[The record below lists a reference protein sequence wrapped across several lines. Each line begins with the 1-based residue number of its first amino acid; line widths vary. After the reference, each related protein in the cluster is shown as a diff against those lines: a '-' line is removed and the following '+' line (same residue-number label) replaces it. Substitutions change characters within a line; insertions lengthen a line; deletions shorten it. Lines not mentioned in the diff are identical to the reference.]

1 MFVNNNN
8 ALQSYTQVAM
18 GGYSTTNTG
27 GGAGETQLF
36 PSMMTKQTGTKGSP
50 HVQLGGSI
58 PPSKQG
64 MNKY

>member
-1 MFVNNNN
+1 
-8 ALQSYTQVAM
+8 M

-27 GGAGETQLF
+27 GGAIETHQF
-36 PSMMTKQTGTKGSP
+36 PSMISKQTGMKGSP